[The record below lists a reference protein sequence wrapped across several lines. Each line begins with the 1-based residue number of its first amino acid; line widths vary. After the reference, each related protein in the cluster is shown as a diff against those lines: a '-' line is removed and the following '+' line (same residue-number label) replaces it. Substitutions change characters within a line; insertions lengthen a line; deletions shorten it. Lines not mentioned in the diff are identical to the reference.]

1 MPAWRSSSD
10 GRERPGNG
18 NRYRF
23 RARQIGLN
31 NVWRRRTQYPDHIHT
46 CRHIGYTGNMGSRV
60 CECTF
65 SITILNSPPQ
75 TQKNK
80 SEFVIWLHWQTFGMD
95 LKNVNSFSF
104 VPRRKWPPLS
114 TTATWFQC
122 VHACARVWIPVD
134 LFTAHIAVLNKMR
147 LWNRSCMILSPSV
160 PHAYQLLKFASIISQ
175 ACINPSLHEKAC
187 FRLF

>member
-1 MPAWRSSSD
+1 MAQTHSVSRS
-10 GRERPGNG
+10 
-18 NRYRF
+18 
-23 RARQIGLN
+23 
-31 NVWRRRTQYPDHIHT
+31 HT
-46 CRHIGYTGNMGSRV
+46 HMQAHRLHWKHGSRV